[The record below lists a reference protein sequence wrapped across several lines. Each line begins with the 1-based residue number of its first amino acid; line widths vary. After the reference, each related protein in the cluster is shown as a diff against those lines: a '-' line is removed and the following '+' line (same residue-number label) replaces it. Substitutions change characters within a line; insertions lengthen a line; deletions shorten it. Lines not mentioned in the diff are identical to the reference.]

1 VAKFLGEEIFFM
13 SKFSKIVIV
22 TFILAAGLY
31 SQAFCGEKKYGIG
44 VMLGEPTGFSAKVWH
59 DKNTAIDGGIAW
71 SLTDDKHFNVHA
83 DYLWHNWKVL
93 DDAFEIDDTGRLPL
107 YYGIGGRLKTES
119 DTRIGLRFV
128 VGSAFEFSYA
138 PFDIFFEIAPVMD
151 IVPKTE
157 LDLNVAF
164 GGRFFF

>member
-1 VAKFLGEEIFFM
+1 M
-13 SKFSKIVIV
+13 SKLTKIVCI
-22 TFILAAGLY
+22 TFIIALGICFQTF
-31 SQAFCGEKKYGIG
+31 SEEKNIGIG
-44 VMLGEPTGFSAKVWH
+44 VMLGEPTGFSAKVWR
-59 DKNTAIDGGIAW
+59 DENVAIDGGVAW
-71 SLTDDKHFNVHA
+71 SLTDEKHFNVHA
-83 DYLWHNWKVL
+83 DYLWHNWDVL

-119 DTRIGLRFV
+119 DTRIGIRFV

-157 LDLNVAF
+157 LDLNIVF
-164 GGRFFF
+164 GGRFWF